1 MLKYLISKW
10 PFALLGTIL
19 LGAIGSG
26 VWDLVFKPSFSWL
39 AEALLNIATLG
50 LTTIRDQM
58 YAGIAKG
65 TYERAAVY
73 IFAMLTGA
81 VAAVFTALITAL
93 FFATRLPTIPSD
105 SAILSR
111 AQWQKITLALTLFSG
126 LAIGFQLI
134 TCARVVYVV
143 RAANNIEQL
152 QRVVAPFIDEE
163 QRLLFASRAAQI
175 SSREEYEKIV
185 DDLSFVAKKNNA
197 RVPTFDIY

>member
-58 YAGIAKG
+58 YAEIAKG

-93 FFATRLPTIPSD
+93 FFRNQTSD
-105 SAILSR
+105 HS
-111 AQWQKITLALTLFSG
+111 FG
-126 LAIGFQLI
+126 LGHL
-134 TCARVVYVV
+134 
-143 RAANNIEQL
+143 EQG
-152 QRVVAPFIDEE
+152 AMAEDHSCSDAF
-163 QRLLFASRAAQI
+163 
-175 SSREEYEKIV
+175 
-185 DDLSFVAKKNNA
+185 
-197 RVPTFDIY
+197 